1 MRQILLGKASDRNMD
16 WTALRGMFRLRHTV
30 FYQRL
35 RWDVKSIGDLER
47 NDYDELAPVY
57 LVSRDHQRRVDGCL
71 RLFPTTG
78 SYMLKDTFP
87 ELLRGEAAPSD
98 PHVWELSRFTVTPSS
113 GEDCRQAS
121 LSNAALDMMRRLYEF
136 GRENDI
142 HSYVAVIS
150 VSLER
155 LLRSIGLPLRRFG
168 DGKTQRIGT
177 VLSVACW
184 IPVNEESRR
193 ALYATLDAERRA
205 A

>member
-1 MRQILLGKASDRNMD
+1 MKQILTGKATDKNMH
-16 WTALRGMFRLRHTV
+16 WTALHGMFRLRHTV

-35 RWDVKSIGDLER
+35 RWDVKSVGDLER
-47 NDYDELAPVY
+47 DDYDDMAPVY
-57 LVSRDHQRRVDGCL
+57 IVSRDHHSKVDGCL

-78 SYMLKDTFP
+78 SYMLKGTFS
-87 ELLRGEAAPSD
+87 ELLRGELAPSD
-98 PHVWELSRFTVTPSS
+98 PHIWELSRFTVTPSS
-113 GEDCRQAS
+113 REDCRQAS
-121 LSNAALDMMRRLYEF
+121 LSNAALNIMRRLYEF

-150 VSLER
+150 VSFER

-168 DGKTQRIGT
+168 DGKAQRIGT

-184 IPVNEESRR
+184 IPVNEESRQ
-193 ALYATLDAERRA
+193 ALYTTLDEERRA

>member
-1 MRQILLGKASDRNMD
+1 MRQILTGKASDRTMD
-16 WTALRGMFRLRHTV
+16 WTVLRGMFRLRHTV

-35 RWDVKSIGDLER
+35 RWDVKITGDLER
-47 NDYDELAPVY
+47 DEYDELAPVY

-98 PHVWELSRFTVTPSS
+98 PHIWELSRFTVIPSS
-113 GEDCRQAS
+113 ERDCGQAS
-121 LSNAALDMMRRLYEF
+121 LSNATLDVMRRLYEF
-136 GRENDI
+136 GKENDI

-168 DGKTQRIGT
+168 DGKAQRIGT

-184 IPVNEESRR
+184 IPVNEESRQ
-193 ALYATLDAERRA
+193 ALYATLDEERRA